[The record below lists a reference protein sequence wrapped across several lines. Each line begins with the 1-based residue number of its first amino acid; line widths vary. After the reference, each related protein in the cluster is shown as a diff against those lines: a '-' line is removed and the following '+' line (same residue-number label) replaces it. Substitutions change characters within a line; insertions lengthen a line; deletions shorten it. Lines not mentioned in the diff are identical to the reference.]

1 MNLLHPAQDS
11 LALKSSIDPMEDFVA
26 KMKRVRSLKT
36 LKTHQKTLQFLALDF
51 DPFTTDLSS
60 EAKQILALYHLESLV
75 SDPFHFTNV
84 LLRMLDLLE
93 ERIKTFIH

>member
-1 MNLLHPAQDS
+1 MNLLHPASDS
-11 LALKSSIDPMEDFVA
+11 HILKSNIDPMEDFVA

-51 DPFTTDLSS
+51 DPFTTNLSN
-60 EAKQILALYHLESLV
+60 EAKQILAKYHLESEI
-75 SDPFHFTNV
+75 SDPFQFTNT

>member
-1 MNLLHPAQDS
+1 MNLLHPAQHVDE
-11 LALKSSIDPMEDFVA
+11 LKSTLDPMADFVA

-51 DPFTTDLSS
+51 DPFTNDMSS
-60 EAKQILALYHLESLV
+60 EAKQIIAQYHLESEIA
-75 SDPFHFTNV
+75 DPFQFTNT